1 MVKSNIMFEEAGRIP
16 QTDEQDLVVSRM
28 RDKSTNLV
36 TAYFINYH
44 IKDWTGGEGK
54 KPLKGVKVSEHEL
67 VTFLKF
73 FDKELLQEALNE

>member
-1 MVKSNIMFEEAGRIP
+1 MKNNIMFEEAGRIT

-44 IKDWTGGEGK
+44 IKDWNGGPTK

-67 VTFLKF
+67 VTFLRL
-73 FDKELLQEALNE
+73 FDKELLQEALDA